1 MMPCLIPFP
10 AGVGGSCVDECAII
24 IKSILMRRGY
34 LFTKKKEKKRTLFDN
49 RTTSGGAGGVHSC
62 QPRGMSFE
70 KEREVRGDVR
80 EREIMGKLLK

>member
-1 MMPCLIPFP
+1 VRNNYKVYF
-10 AGVGGSCVDECAII
+10 DEARI
-24 IKSILMRRGY
+24 
-34 LFTKKKEKKRTLFDN
+34 FVHKKNEKKRTLFDN
-49 RTTSGGAGGVHSC
+49 RTTRGSAGGVHSC